1 MKVEKKQLDKVQV
14 ELTIEIPEEDFKEY
28 VQKAYQ
34 ERKGKINIPGF
45 RKGHAPR
52 QIIEQ
57 YYGKD
62 FFYFDAAEMCVFP
75 EYVEAV
81 KADEEIKPIA
91 QPKFDVVTLEAGKP
105 FVFTAVVDTKQDIT
119 LGEYMGIE
127 LEKVETAVSDEDI
140 EKELEQTRSNTALIE
155 DVEDENATVED
166 GDIVLLNFCGK
177 KDGVAFEGGTA
188 ENYELTIGS
197 HSFIPGFEEG
207 MVGMKLGEEK
217 DLDLTFPEEYHAD
230 DLAGAAVVFTVK
242 VNAIKRKQLAPLDD
256 EFAKDVSEF
265 DTLDEYKASL
275 REEMEKQR
283 EESALNHY
291 KANIAIKV
299 TEDSDVVAPESMVE
313 KEVENYLNEMTYNL
327 RAQGIEMEQYYQLT
341 GSSEED
347 VKKEFSG
354 RAEASVKQQLVL
366 GAIADREEIDVTEE
380 EMDAE
385 YEKLSKYYQ
394 MEKDQ
399 LKQIF
404 MVQGQTESIRNSI
417 KFEKVMDK
425 LFENAVIK

>member
-14 ELTIEIPEEDFKEY
+14 ELTIEVPEEDFKEY

-62 FFYFDAAEMCVFP
+62 FFYFDAAELCVFP
-75 EYVEAV
+75 KYVEAV
-81 KADEEIKPIA
+81 KEDEEIKPIA

-105 FVFTAVVDTKQDIT
+105 FVFTAVVDTKQEIT
-119 LGEYMGIE
+119 LGDYSAIE
-127 LEKVETAVSDEDI
+127 LEKVETAVSEEDI
-140 EKELEQTRSNTALIE
+140 QQEIEHARNNTALIE

-166 GDIVLLNFCGK
+166 GDIVLLDFCGK

-256 EFAKDVSEF
+256 DFAKDVSEF
-265 DTLDEYKASL
+265 DTLDEYKANL

-291 KANIAIKV
+291 KSKIAEKV
-299 TEDSDVVAPESMVE
+299 TEDSDVIAPESLVE

-341 GSSEED
+341 GSTEED
-347 VKKEFSG
+347 VKKEFTG

-366 GAIADREEIDVTEE
+366 AEIAERENIEVSEE

-404 MVQGQTESIRNSI
+404 MVQGQTESLRNSI
-417 KFEKVMDK
+417 KFEKVMDMLYSK
-425 LFENAVIK
+425 AVIK

>member
-14 ELTIEIPEEDFKEY
+14 ELTIEVPEEDFKEY

-62 FFYFDAAEMCVFP
+62 FFYFDAAELCVFP
-75 EYVEAV
+75 KYVEAV
-81 KADEEIKPIA
+81 KEDEEIKPIA

-105 FVFTAVVDTKQDIT
+105 FVFTAVVDTKQEIT
-119 LGEYMGIE
+119 LGDYSAIE
-127 LEKVETAVSDEDI
+127 LEKVETAVSEEDI
-140 EKELEQTRSNTALIE
+140 QQEIEHARNNTALIE

-166 GDIVLLNFCGK
+166 GDIVLLDFCGK

-256 EFAKDVSEF
+256 DFAKDVSEF

-291 KANIAIKV
+291 KSKIAEKV
-299 TEDSDVVAPESMVE
+299 TEDSDVIAPESLVE

-341 GSSEED
+341 GSTEED
-347 VKKEFSG
+347 VKKEFTG

-366 GAIADREEIDVTEE
+366 AEIAERENIEVSEE

-404 MVQGQTESIRNSI
+404 MVQGQTESLRNSI
-417 KFEKVMDK
+417 KFEKVMDMLYSK
-425 LFENAVIK
+425 AVIK

>member
-1 MKVEKKQLDKVQV
+1 MSLQVEKLEKNMAKLTV
-14 ELTIEIPEEDFKEY
+14 EVPAEQFEAALKTSYNKNKNKF
-28 VQKAYQ
+28 
-34 ERKGKINIPGF
+34 NIPGF

-81 KADEEIKPIA
+81 KADEEIMPIA

-217 DLDLTFPEEYHAD
+217 DLDLTFPDESHAD
-230 DLAGAAVVFTVK
+230 D
-242 VNAIKRKQLAPLDD
+242 
-256 EFAKDVSEF
+256 
-265 DTLDEYKASL
+265 
-275 REEMEKQR
+275 
-283 EESALNHY
+283 
-291 KANIAIKV
+291 
-299 TEDSDVVAPESMVE
+299 
-313 KEVENYLNEMTYNL
+313 
-327 RAQGIEMEQYYQLT
+327 
-341 GSSEED
+341 
-347 VKKEFSG
+347 
-354 RAEASVKQQLVL
+354 
-366 GAIADREEIDVTEE
+366 
-380 EMDAE
+380 
-385 YEKLSKYYQ
+385 
-394 MEKDQ
+394 
-399 LKQIF
+399 
-404 MVQGQTESIRNSI
+404 
-417 KFEKVMDK
+417 
-425 LFENAVIK
+425 

>member
-1 MKVEKKQLDKVQV
+1 
-14 ELTIEIPEEDFKEY
+14 
-28 VQKAYQ
+28 
-34 ERKGKINIPGF
+34 
-45 RKGHAPR
+45 
-52 QIIEQ
+52 
-57 YYGKD
+57 
-62 FFYFDAAEMCVFP
+62 
-75 EYVEAV
+75 
-81 KADEEIKPIA
+81 
-91 QPKFDVVTLEAGKP
+91 
-105 FVFTAVVDTKQDIT
+105 
-119 LGEYMGIE
+119 
-127 LEKVETAVSDEDI
+127 
-140 EKELEQTRSNTALIE
+140 
-155 DVEDENATVED
+155 
-166 GDIVLLNFCGK
+166 
-177 KDGVAFEGGTA
+177 
-188 ENYELTIGS
+188 
-197 HSFIPGFEEG
+197 
-207 MVGMKLGEEK
+207 MKLGEEK

-404 MVQGQTESIRNSI
+404 MVQGQTESLRNSI

>member
-341 GSSEED
+341 GNSEED

-404 MVQGQTESIRNSI
+404 MVQGQTESLRNSI

>member
-1 MKVEKKQLDKVQV
+1 
-14 ELTIEIPEEDFKEY
+14 
-28 VQKAYQ
+28 
-34 ERKGKINIPGF
+34 
-45 RKGHAPR
+45 
-52 QIIEQ
+52 
-57 YYGKD
+57 
-62 FFYFDAAEMCVFP
+62 
-75 EYVEAV
+75 
-81 KADEEIKPIA
+81 
-91 QPKFDVVTLEAGKP
+91 
-105 FVFTAVVDTKQDIT
+105 
-119 LGEYMGIE
+119 
-127 LEKVETAVSDEDI
+127 
-140 EKELEQTRSNTALIE
+140 
-155 DVEDENATVED
+155 
-166 GDIVLLNFCGK
+166 
-177 KDGVAFEGGTA
+177 
-188 ENYELTIGS
+188 
-197 HSFIPGFEEG
+197 
-207 MVGMKLGEEK
+207 MKLGEEK

-425 LFENAVIK
+425 LFENVVIK

>member
-1 MKVEKKQLDKVQV
+1 
-14 ELTIEIPEEDFKEY
+14 
-28 VQKAYQ
+28 
-34 ERKGKINIPGF
+34 
-45 RKGHAPR
+45 
-52 QIIEQ
+52 
-57 YYGKD
+57 
-62 FFYFDAAEMCVFP
+62 
-75 EYVEAV
+75 
-81 KADEEIKPIA
+81 
-91 QPKFDVVTLEAGKP
+91 
-105 FVFTAVVDTKQDIT
+105 
-119 LGEYMGIE
+119 MGIE

-404 MVQGQTESIRNSI
+404 MVQGQTESLRNSI

>member
-14 ELTIEIPEEDFKEY
+14 ELTIEVPEEDFKEY

-62 FFYFDAAEMCVFP
+62 FFYFDAAELCVFP
-75 EYVEAV
+75 KYVEAV
-81 KADEEIKPIA
+81 KEDEEIKPIA

-105 FVFTAVVDTKQDIT
+105 FVFTAVVDTKQEIT
-119 LGEYMGIE
+119 LGDYSAIE
-127 LEKVETAVSDEDI
+127 LEKVETAVSEEDI
-140 EKELEQTRSNTALIE
+140 QQEIEHARNNTALIE
-155 DVEDENATVED
+155 DVEDENANVED
-166 GDIVLLNFCGK
+166 GDIVLLDFCGK

-256 EFAKDVSEF
+256 DFAKDVSEF
-265 DTLDEYKASL
+265 DTLDEYKANL

-291 KANIAIKV
+291 KSKIAEKV
-299 TEDSDVVAPESMVE
+299 TEDSDVIAPESLVE

-341 GSSEED
+341 GSTEED
-347 VKKEFSG
+347 VKKEFTG

-366 GAIADREEIDVTEE
+366 AEIAERENIEVSEE

-404 MVQGQTESIRNSI
+404 MVQGQTESLRNSI
-417 KFEKVMDK
+417 KFEKVMDMLYSK
-425 LFENAVIK
+425 AVIK